1 MALELKIISPSEEGF
16 VKAIV
21 WNHEEIEKAVA
32 EKMSYYRGLV
42 YSDDQIIEAKKDRA
56 ALNKFVAA
64 LKAKDRE
71 IKKLCLQPY
80 EEFHAKMLQ
89 IIAQVE
95 EPAALIDKQVKEYE
109 DAQRA
114 AKLEEIR
121 KLYEA
126 KCFQPWVT
134 LERIMNDSWLN
145 KSYSLKKVEAELSSI
160 QHSIGE
166 DILIINQ
173 VGEGQPAALRE
184 YQRTL
189 NKTAAVEAGKRFVEA
204 KYAEQRLAETV
215 KTEQAEAARQKQAEI
230 DRDLGIAEPEAAP
243 GAGKS
248 CAGANVSQEQLEV
261 KQIAFI
267 TWLNREQ
274 FEALNQCIKQ
284 NHIRVQQLRKGSD
297 GKWQ

>member
-1 MALELKIISPSEEGF
+1 MALELKILSPSEEGF
-16 VKAIV
+16 VKEII
-21 WNHEEIEKAVA
+21 WNADEISAAVA
-32 EKMSYYRGLV
+32 EKMSFYKGLV

-114 AKLEEIR
+114 EKLEAIR
-121 KLYEA
+121 EMFNA
-126 KCFQPWVT
+126 KGFQPWVT
-134 LERIMNDSWLN
+134 LERIINDSWLN

-166 DILIINQ
+166 DILVINQ
-173 VGEGQPAALRE
+173 MGEGQPAALRE

-189 NKTAAVEAGKRFVEA
+189 NKTAAVEAGKRFIEA

-215 KTEQAEAARQKQAEI
+215 KRQQEEAARQKQAEI
-230 DRDLGIAEPEAAP
+230 DRDLGIAEPVPAP
-243 GAGKS
+243 EPVRVAP
-248 CAGANVSQEQLEV
+248 AQTVSQEQPEV
-261 KQIAFI
+261 KPIAFI
-267 TWLNREQ
+267 AWLNREQ
-274 FEALNQCIKQ
+274 FEALNQCIKS
-284 NHIRVQQLRKGSD
+284 NHIKVKQLKKGD
-297 GKWQ
+297 DDKWQ

>member
-71 IKKLCLQPY
+71 LKKLCLQPY

-126 KCFQPWVT
+126 KGFQPWVT

-173 VGEGQPAALRE
+173 MGEGQPAALRE

-189 NKTAAVEAGKRFVEA
+189 SKTAAVEAGNRYIEA
-204 KYAEQRLAETV
+204 RYAEQRLAETV
-215 KTEQAEAARQKQAEI
+215 RKEQEEAARKKQAEI
-230 DRDLGIAEPEAAP
+230 DRDLGITEPVPAP
-243 GAGKS
+243 EPVRVAP
-248 CAGANVSQEQLEV
+248 AQTVSQEQPER
-261 KQIAFI
+261 KPIAFI
-267 TWLNREQ
+267 AWLNREQ
-274 FEALNQCIKQ
+274 FEALNQCIKS
-284 NHIRVQQLRKGSD
+284 NHIKVKQLKKGD
-297 GKWQ
+297 DDKWQ